1 MSNEKFKVKYGLTV
15 GENTASIDT
24 AGKITAKE
32 IVLTTYPTTKE
43 ITEKDNLYYTDTR
56 ARAAVSIID
65 AGGDGS
71 FAYNNTTGI
80 FTYTGPSAT
89 EVRAHLDTKVIK
101 NTRADGSEQLIGNLE
116 YNKTTGEFTYTCPT
130 TEQLRSL
137 IEVDSLSAL
146 KLSDTGVFSTNASN
160 LSRQVRIGR
169 DAGQGAEASLLPTV
183 SIGTEA
189 GKTRQAPKTIIIN
202 ADDTPLNTPDTNTLG
217 EGLYIKPIRDVEDV
231 PAGERTA
238 KKLQYNPDT
247 GEVYYADDA
256 DYLDQGVGTRSNP
269 QFGSVKLLDYTL
281 VGVNDLAEARIAWD
295 PALKKPVYYD
305 GAKWCYFDGT
315 AV

>member
-1 MSNEKFKVKYGLTV
+1 MSNENFKVKYGLTV